1 MTHLIQCCEVGHRGS
16 TTWAGTV
23 SASARLVPTFGQLL
37 RNQVAVREILLI
49 AQLMAF
55 MPGEDFQDWV
65 DSRPPVE
72 LCGLYE
78 SVMID
83 DSILPGGMATDP
95 CQ

>member
-1 MTHLIQCCEVGHRGS
+1 M
-16 TTWAGTV
+16 GTV

-49 AQLMAF
+49 ARLMAF
-55 MPGEDFQDWV
+55 IPGEDFQDWV

-78 SVMID
+78 SGMID
-83 DSILPGGMATDP
+83 DSMLPGGRATDP
-95 CQ
+95 CQGVDDPSLYIPK